1 MNKLTKDI
9 AMKTYESVRSNSNID
24 AKNIEGWID
33 AYVLELTKNV
43 VFACSDVVREAA
55 RDEDPT
61 LARAL
66 KAAAV
71 DMLDKFG
78 L

>member
-9 AMKTYESVRSNSNID
+9 AVKTFESVRSNTKID
-24 AKNIEGWID
+24 PKNMEGWID
-33 AYVLELTKNV
+33 AYVLELTKNI
-43 VFACSDVVREAA
+43 VFACSDVIREAA

-61 LARAL
+61 VARAL

-78 L
+78 V